1 VADPAIVHSAVDVE
15 ALRAEQE
22 NSDSKR
28 VRKEL
33 DIPPD
38 SRVVSLLGALVPQK
52 GHEVLLGAATAILAA
67 APDTVFLF
75 AGEGS
80 LGRELQRRV
89 GRARMTGSFRF
100 TGFRTDVSAL
110 LGLST
115 VVVVPSVCGE
125 GSSAVIKEAMT
136 LGRPVVASD
145 LPGNLEVLGEAGV
158 SFPAGDASTLAA
170 AVATLLGDPRRRM
183 LLCSLG
189 RTRSARWHPDT
200 MADRVVAAYRDLLQP
215 EVCAAEL
222 V

>member
-1 VADPAIVHSAVDVE
+1 
-15 ALRAEQE
+15 
-22 NSDSKR
+22 
-28 VRKEL
+28 
-33 DIPPD
+33 
-38 SRVVSLLGALVPQK
+38 
-52 GHEVLLGAATAILAA
+52 
-67 APDTVFLF
+67 
-75 AGEGS
+75 
-80 LGRELQRRV
+80 
-89 GRARMTGSFRF
+89 
-100 TGFRTDVSAL
+100 
-110 LGLST
+110 
-115 VVVVPSVCGE
+115 
-125 GSSAVIKEAMT
+125 MT